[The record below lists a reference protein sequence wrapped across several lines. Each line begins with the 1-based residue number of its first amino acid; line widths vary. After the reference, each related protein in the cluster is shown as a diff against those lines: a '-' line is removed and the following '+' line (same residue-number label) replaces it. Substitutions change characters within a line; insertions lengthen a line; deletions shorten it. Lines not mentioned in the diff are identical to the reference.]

1 MWEKRDWNFKLI
13 GSYGNPPSS
22 LSLYSL
28 SLSEGLVALWSW
40 KTPRVEAFSHNP
52 SVNSALVSNK
62 IAEIKVWCQAW
73 FPLFFLI
80 GVMASSLPVFSH
92 SMSPSRSLSLSHS
105 IVFLAIPLSLPYT
118 HSHKLISTTFSLFG
132 SMKGAESNE
141 WICSSCYNIQPATVW
156 ETMAVA
162 YHGTLS
168 TQTVTMVTLSVH
180 SGKNS

>member
-92 SMSPSRSLSLSHS
+92 SMYPSRSLSLSHS
-105 IVFLAIPLSLPYT
+105 IFFLAIPLSLPYT
-118 HSHKLISTTFSLFG
+118 NLFPPLFHYLVQWKVLNQIN
-132 SMKGAESNE
+132 SYFHPAT
-141 WICSSCYNIQPATVW
+141 ICSLLQCERQWLWHI
-156 ETMAVA
+156 MA
-162 YHGTLS
+162 H
-168 TQTVTMVTLSVH
+168 SVPKQLLWLLCQYILVKIP
-180 SGKNS
+180 SI